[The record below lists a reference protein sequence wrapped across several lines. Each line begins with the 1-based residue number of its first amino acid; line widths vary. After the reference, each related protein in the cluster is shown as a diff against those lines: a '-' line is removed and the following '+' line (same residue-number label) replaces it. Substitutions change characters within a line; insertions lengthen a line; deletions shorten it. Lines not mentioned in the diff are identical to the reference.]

1 MYEHILV
8 TDEGPFRV
16 ITMNRPAKRNS
27 LTLGHLRELREAVSA
42 AGADAQVTGIII
54 AANGPAF
61 SAGHDFHEMQ
71 GMDQAEAEDLFNFCS
86 DFMQLISSV
95 PQPVIA
101 QVDAI
106 ATAAG
111 CQLMASCD
119 LVVAADTAHFQTPGG
134 KGAIFC
140 STPAVALSRN
150 IGRKRAMEMLLTGD
164 PIDAATA
171 LDWGLI
177 NRAVPADQVA
187 NVTRELLGRATR
199 GSRSSTSVGKRATYA
214 QMNLPTES
222 AYPLASQAMADET
235 QTRDGQEAM
244 AAFIEKRRAEF

>member
-8 TDEGPFRV
+8 TDEGSFRI
-16 ITMNRPAKRNS
+16 ITMNRAAKRNS
-27 LTLGHLRELREAVSA
+27 LTMGHLEELQEALSA
-42 AGADAQVTGIII
+42 AGADTSVTGIII

-61 SAGHDFHEMQ
+61 SAGHDFHEMSN
-71 GMDQAEAEDLFNFCS
+71 MDQAEAEDLFNFCS
-86 DFMQLISSV
+86 AFMQLISSV

-111 CQLMASCD
+111 LQLMASCD

-140 STPAVALSRN
+140 STPGVALSRN

-177 NRAVPADQVA
+177 NRAVPAGQVA
-187 NVTRELLGRATR
+187 RVTRELLGRATR
-199 GSRSSTSVGKRATYA
+199 GSASSTGIGKSATYA
-214 QMNLPTES
+214 QMNLSTES
-222 AYPLASQAMADET
+222 AYLVASQAMADEM
-235 QTRDGQEAM
+235 QTRDGKEAM
-244 AAFIEKRRAEF
+244 AAFIEKRQAEF

>member
-16 ITMNRPAKRNS
+16 ITMNRPGKRNS
-27 LTLGHLRELREAVSA
+27 LTTAHLKELQGALSA
-42 AGADAQVTGIII
+42 AGSDQAVTGIII

-61 SAGHDFHEMQ
+61 GAGHDFGEMST
-71 GMDQAEAEDLFNFCS
+71 MDQAEAEDLFEYCS
-86 DFMQLISSV
+86 DFMQLISAV

-101 QVDAI
+101 QVEGI
-106 ATAAG
+106 ATAAS

-119 LVVAADTAHFQTPGG
+119 LVVAADSAHFQTPGG
-134 KGAIFC
+134 MGAIFC
-140 STPAVALSRN
+140 SRPGVAIARN

-177 NRAVPADQVA
+177 NRAVPLDEVA
-187 NVTRELLGRATR
+187 NETRELLRRATR
-199 GSRSSTSVGKRATYA
+199 GSHSSTGIGKRATYQ
-214 QMNLPTES
+214 QMDLPTGL
-222 AYPLASQAMADET
+222 AYPIASQAMADET
-235 QTRDGQEAM
+235 QTRDGKEAM
-244 AAFIEKRRAEF
+244 AAFMEKRRAEF